1 MAHHDALTNLPNR
14 VLFRIRMEELL
25 RASDRQDARLAILC
39 LDLDYFK
46 NVNDTL
52 GHPVG
57 DALLE
62 AVADRLHNCMR
73 EGDIVA
79 RIGGDEFAILVPLS
93 DHGDRAERLAQR
105 IVQTLSEPFDLDG
118 QRAVIGVSIGIALA
132 TERDISADVLL
143 KNADMALYRAKGDGR
158 GGYRFF
164 EAEMDAQM
172 QARRAI
178 ELDLREAM
186 SRQEL
191 EVWYQPI
198 FDLTANRVS
207 GFEAL
212 LRWHHPQ
219 HGMIP
224 PIQFIPLAE
233 ELGLIVPI
241 GEWVLRQACQDAVTW
256 PGELKVAVN
265 LSPVQ
270 FRNNHLRGRAASVG
284 PDGTSLQS
292 TGTGDYRNGT
302 ASGQ

>member
-105 IVQTLSEPFDLDG
+105 IVQTFE
-118 QRAVIGVSIGIALA
+118 RAVRSRRP
-132 TERDISADVLL
+132 TC
-143 KNADMALYRAKGDGR
+143 
-158 GGYRFF
+158 GYRR
-164 EAEMDAQM
+164 QYWH
-172 QARRAI
+172 RAC
-178 ELDLREAM
+178 DRT
-186 SRQEL
+186 R
-191 EVWYQPI
+191 YQ
-198 FDLTANRVS
+198 R
-207 GFEAL
+207 G
-212 LRWHHPQ
+212 
-219 HGMIP
+219 
-224 PIQFIPLAE
+224 
-233 ELGLIVPI
+233 
-241 GEWVLRQACQDAVTW
+241 C
-256 PGELKVAVN
+256 VAKEC
-265 LSPVQ
+265 
-270 FRNNHLRGRAASVG
+270 
-284 PDGTSLQS
+284 
-292 TGTGDYRNGT
+292 
-302 ASGQ
+302 

>member
-1 MAHHDALTNLPNR
+1 MLTWH
-14 VLFRIRMEELL
+14 
-25 RASDRQDARLAILC
+25 C
-39 LDLDYFK
+39 
-46 NVNDTL
+46 T
-52 GHPVG
+52 
-57 DALLE
+57 
-62 AVADRLHNCMR
+62 
-73 EGDIVA
+73 
-79 RIGGDEFAILVPLS
+79 
-93 DHGDRAERLAQR
+93 
-105 IVQTLSEPFDLDG
+105 
-118 QRAVIGVSIGIALA
+118 
-132 TERDISADVLL
+132 
-143 KNADMALYRAKGDGR
+143 RAKGDGR

-265 LSPVQ
+265 LSPV
-270 FRNNHLRGRAASVG
+270 
-284 PDGTSLQS
+284 PI
-292 TGTGDYRNGT
+292 
-302 ASGQ
+302 